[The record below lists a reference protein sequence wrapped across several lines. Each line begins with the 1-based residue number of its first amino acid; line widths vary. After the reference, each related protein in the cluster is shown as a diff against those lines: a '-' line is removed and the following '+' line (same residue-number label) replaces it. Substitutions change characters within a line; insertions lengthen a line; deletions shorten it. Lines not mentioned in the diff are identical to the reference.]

1 MQKDGDSF
9 LINKSEESKHPEK
22 CQIIGCSWNVVISKH
37 EKFLIIVKYK
47 HIILNK
53 CTKYVK

>member
-22 CQIIGCSWNVVISKH
+22 CQIIGCSWNVVISNH
-37 EKFLIIVKYK
+37 ETFLIIVEYK
-47 HIILNK
+47 HNNPG
-53 CTKYVK
+53 

>member
-9 LINKSEESKHPEK
+9 LINKSEESSIPGK
-22 CQIIGCSWNVVISKH
+22 CQIIGCSWNVVISNH

-47 HIILNK
+47 HNK
-53 CTKYVK
+53 PE

>member
-22 CQIIGCSWNVVISKH
+22 RQIIGCSWNVVISNH
-37 EKFLIIVKYK
+37 ETFLIIVEYK
-47 HIILNK
+47 HNNPG
-53 CTKYVK
+53 